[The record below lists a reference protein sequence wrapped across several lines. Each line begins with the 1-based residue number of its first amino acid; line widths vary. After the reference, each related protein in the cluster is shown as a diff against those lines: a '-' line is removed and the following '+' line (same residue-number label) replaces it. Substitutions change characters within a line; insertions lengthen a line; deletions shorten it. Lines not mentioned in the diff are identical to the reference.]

1 MYSTAESMTISYLN
15 TLNKL
20 KELEIDQGNT
30 SVTIYKIKNL
40 IRESINEIEK
50 IGGKVRLTEGKL
62 LSLVELNEYKQ
73 VSRL

>member
-20 KELEIDQGNT
+20 KELDMDENETVI
-30 SVTIYKIKNL
+30 IYKIRNL
-40 IRESINEIEK
+40 VRESINEIEK

-62 LSLVELNEYKQ
+62 LTLVELNEYRR

>member
-15 TLNKL
+15 ALNKL
-20 KELEIDQGNT
+20 KELDMDENE
-30 SVTIYKIKNL
+30 SVIIYKIRNL
-40 IRESINEIEK
+40 VSESINEIEK

-62 LSLVELNEYKQ
+62 LTLVELNEYRR

>member
-15 TLNKL
+15 ALNKL
-20 KELEIDQGNT
+20 KELDMDENE
-30 SVTIYKIKNL
+30 SVIIYKIRNL
-40 IRESINEIEK
+40 VRESINEIEK

-62 LSLVELNEYKQ
+62 LTLVELNEYRR